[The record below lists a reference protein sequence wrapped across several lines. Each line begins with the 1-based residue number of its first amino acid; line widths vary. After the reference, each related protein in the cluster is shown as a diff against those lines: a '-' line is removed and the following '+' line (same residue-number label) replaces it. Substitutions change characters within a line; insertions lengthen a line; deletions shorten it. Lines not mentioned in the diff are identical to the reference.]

1 MNVFHFFHDK
11 RGGITVELC
20 LVTLFFVLLFF
31 ILNTTAQY
39 INAKGRF
46 DSIAY
51 SLSSV
56 LRERTVLYAGEPLLT
71 DLQAAELVKVAKKVF
86 QDNHININKLGAAL
100 VLEALYFEDDPAN
113 PGTNQTQIK
122 NAQTFVKLLSGV
134 QGDPSLPASRSTC
147 SPTESLKHLV
157 ERIQRTE
164 RRSFSFK
171 KKGVGIN
178 HEWIPFYRV
187 TICMPPPD
195 FNLSLFPSNFLPE
208 IKSSSPMMLAR

>member
-1 MNVFHFFHDK
+1 MNVFHFFHDR
-11 RGGITVELC
+11 RGGITLELC

-56 LRERTVLYAGEPLLT
+56 LRERTVLYAGQPLLT

-86 QDNHININKLGAAL
+86 QDNHININKPGAAL
-100 VLEALYFEDDPAN
+100 VLESLYFEDDPAN

-122 NAQTFVKLLSGV
+122 DAQTFVKLLSGV
-134 QGDPSLPASRSTC
+134 QGTPSLPASRSTC

-157 ERIQRTE
+157 ERIQRKE
-164 RRSFSFK
+164 RRSFSVK

-178 HEWIPFYRV
+178 HEWLPFYRV

-195 FNLSLFPSNFLPE
+195 FNLSVFPSHFLPE